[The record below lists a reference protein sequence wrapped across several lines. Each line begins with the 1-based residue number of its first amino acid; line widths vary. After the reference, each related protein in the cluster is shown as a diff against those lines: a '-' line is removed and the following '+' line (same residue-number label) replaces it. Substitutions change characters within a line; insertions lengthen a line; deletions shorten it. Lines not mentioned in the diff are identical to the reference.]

1 MFLRTTSASFVQEIT
16 IMTKPK
22 ESPSKVHLDDLH
34 FEHEQWK
41 RELDFLKGEY
51 QFFSRRLEEV
61 AKRYTSMEV
70 LKELEQFQNQIYLH
84 KNAIDEL
91 LHKVNSH
98 EHELASYA
106 EAHPV
111 AIDHVLFDD
120 HQPLREQVEVNRN
133 IVAEFKV
140 NYHRFLSKWM

>member
-1 MFLRTTSASFVQEIT
+1 MTKAQEIT
-16 IMTKPK
+16 P
-22 ESPSKVHLDDLH
+22 KVHLDDLH

-51 QFFSRRLEEV
+51 QFFSKRLEEV
-61 AKRYTSMEV
+61 AARYTNQEV

-91 LHKVNSH
+91 LHNVNSH
-98 EHELASYA
+98 EHELATYA
-106 EAHPV
+106 QAHPV

-120 HQPLREQVEVNRN
+120 HKPLREQVEINRN
-133 IVAEFKV
+133 IVAQFKA
-140 NYHRFLSKWM
+140 NYQRFLAKWM